1 MRFTYQAR
9 TKIGDVKIG
18 VIDASSKKAA
28 IDMLQRDGLFV
39 TQLRKESESFSKRYK
54 ILERISGKDV
64 AVFSRQLAVMF
75 KANVSLVESLRTIG
89 GQFTNQSFREKILR
103 ISQDVEAGTSL
114 SNAFAK
120 YPDIFSTFF
129 VAMIKAGEVS
139 GNLSEQLTYLADYLE
154 KNYYL
159 SGKIKGAMVYPAMI
173 IIVVVAV
180 LFLLSYFV
188 LPNLLSMLETSG
200 TELPLMTQIVIAV
213 TNFIRGPGG
222 ILMILGMV
230 LISVFGFRY
239 YKSDTGKVFFDKL
252 FLQIPV
258 FRSLL
263 KMVYLSRFADN
274 LSTLISGGIPI
285 TQSLEITGN
294 IVGNVVYKEV
304 ILKTRDGVRRGQT
317 ISSILYNYPDIFP
330 PMFTQMILVGEQ
342 TGSLDKSLLTL
353 VSFYQ
358 KESESAIDGLLVLIE
373 TVLIIF
379 LGVIVGGIV
388 ASVMIPMY
396 QSLGNM

>member
-1 MRFTYQAR
+1 
-9 TKIGDVKIG
+9 
-18 VIDASSKKAA
+18 
-28 IDMLQRDGLFV
+28 
-39 TQLRKESESFSKRYK
+39 
-54 ILERISGKDV
+54 
-64 AVFSRQLAVMF
+64 
-75 KANVSLVESLRTIG
+75 
-89 GQFTNQSFREKILR
+89 
-103 ISQDVEAGTSL
+103 
-114 SNAFAK
+114 
-120 YPDIFSTFF
+120 
-129 VAMIKAGEVS
+129 
-139 GNLSEQLTYLADYLE
+139 LADYLE

-173 IIVVVAV
+173 IIVVVVV

-230 LISVFGFRY
+230 LVSVFGFRY
-239 YKSDTGKVFFDKL
+239 YKSDKGKVFFDKL

-258 FRSLL
+258 FKSLL
-263 KMVYLSRFADN
+263 KMIYLSRFADN

-358 KESESAIDGLLVLIE
+358 KESESAIDGMLVLIE
-373 TVLIIF
+373 PVLIIF

-388 ASVMIPMY
+388 ASVMMPMY

>member
-28 IDMLQRDGLFV
+28 IDMLQHDGLFV
-39 TQLRKESESFSKRYK
+39 TQLRKESESFSKKYK

-173 IIVVVAV
+173 IIVVVVV

-230 LISVFGFRY
+230 LVSVFGFRY
-239 YKSDTGKVFFDKL
+239 YKSDKGKVFFDKL

-258 FRSLL
+258 FKSLL
-263 KMVYLSRFADN
+263 KMIYLSRFADN

-358 KESESAIDGLLVLIE
+358 KESESAIDGMLVLIE
-373 TVLIIF
+373 PVLIIF

-388 ASVMIPMY
+388 ASVMMPMY